1 MRQQIKKWLLGIF
14 LIPLG
19 LFAQSTVNG
28 TITDASNG
36 VAIPGANVI
45 IQGTSN
51 GTTSDFDGNYILQNV
66 NTGDVIVF
74 SYVGFKNQKI
84 EYTGQ
89 ASINVSML
97 EDFSELGEVLLIG
110 YGSTTKQ
117 DATGAVTTVSA
128 EEFNKGS
135 IVSPDQL
142 LVAKSPGVRITSN
155 GGAPGEGSQIRIRG
169 GSSLNASNDPLFI
182 VDGIP
187 LDQRGVQG
195 VRNQL
200 NAINPNEIEDITI
213 LKDASATAIYGS
225 RASNGVVIITTKGG
239 KRGSP
244 LQVEYGIQFSQD
256 RPQNTID
263 VFNAEEFRQLV
274 QDQGANEDFLGT
286 ASTDWQDQIY
296 RNAEGGIHDLTVTQG
311 FEQFQ
316 YRANFNVSNKEG
328 VLRKDLF
335 RRTSLNLNLSSNF
348 FDNSLKINL
357 TTKGS
362 LNDNVYAEKGA
373 IGGATAF
380 DPTQPVYSSGSAFD
394 GFFEYTQADGS
405 PVTLAPRN
413 PVAQLLQDD
422 NRARNKRNITNLNVD
437 LKIPYIPELRFIAN
451 GGFDYS
457 EIDGKQYIDENSATQ
472 QNGEFRN
479 FYTGLNRNT
488 NLDLTLNY
496 KNNFGQIKYDVLAG
510 HAYQEFYIR
519 SDKSQTRDGVFGPD
533 PTIINRNAL
542 ESYFGR
548 ISFDIA
554 DKYLISAS
562 YRRDGSSRFG
572 IDNRWSGFPAV
583 SLGWKLTNEKFLEN
597 SNLFSNIKLR
607 AGYGVTGNQEV
618 SNNYAYLGVYTPG
631 QSSASVQFG
640 NDFVNTIRPE
650 EFDPNLKWEETRQYN
665 VGLDLGFFNGKLNVN
680 LDGYSKETDDL
691 LSIVTVPAGSNLSD
705 LILTNVGSL
714 KSKGAELNIDLNLA
728 ATENFS
734 WDINANGSLQEVEI
748 TKLSLSDDEEFFVPT
763 GDISG
768 GVGNKIQLYKPGYDP
783 STFFVYRQIYDANG
797 TPIEGAYVDVNG
809 DNQITDADK
818 QAYKKGTPDA
828 YYGFSSRMT
837 YKNFDFNFTL
847 RGSLGNY
854 VYNNVDSSTGYIGNT
869 LEAPGDFFRNGST
882 DLLNTNF
889 RSGQF
894 FSDYYIQRADFLKLD
909 NVSIGYTIPM
919 EVITMRATL
928 TGTNLL
934 TITEYDGIDP
944 EISNGIDNNFYPRPR
959 GFVVGLNF
967 TY

>member
-1 MRQQIKKWLLGIF
+1 MRQQIKKCLLGIF

-28 TITDASNG
+28 TITDSTNG
-36 VAIPGANVI
+36 LGIPGANVI
-45 IQGTSN
+45 IQGTTN
-51 GTTSDFDGNYILQNV
+51 GTTSDFDGNYTLQNV

-74 SYVGFKNQKI
+74 TYVGFKNQKI
-84 EYTGQ
+84 NYTGQ
-89 ASINVSML
+89 SSINVAMV
-97 EDFSELGEVLLIG
+97 EDFAQLGEILLIG

-117 DATGAVTTVSA
+117 DATGAVTTISS

-142 LVAKSPGVRITSN
+142 LVAKSPGVRITSS

-225 RASNGVVIITTKGG
+225 RASNGVVIITTKSG
-239 KRGSP
+239 KRGAP
-244 LQVEYGIQFSQD
+244 LKVEYGIQFSMD

-274 QDQGANEDFLGT
+274 QDQGANEAFLGSS
-286 ASTDWQDQIY
+286 STDWQDQIY
-296 RNAEGGIHDLTVTQG
+296 RNAEGGIHDLTVSQG

-316 YRANFNVSNKEG
+316 YRANFNISNKEG
-328 VLRKDLF
+328 ILRKDLF
-335 RRTSLNLNLSSNF
+335 RRTALTLNLNSNF

-380 DPTQPVYSSGSAFD
+380 DPTQPVYSEGSIFD
-394 GFFEYTQADGS
+394 GFFEYTQPDGS

-413 PVAQLLQDD
+413 PVAQLVQDD

-437 LKIPYIPELRFIAN
+437 LKIPYIPELRFIAH

-472 QNGEFRN
+472 QNGQFRN
-479 FYTGLNRNT
+479 FYTGINRNT

-496 KNNFGQIKYDVLAG
+496 KNNFGQIKYDILAG

-548 ISFDIA
+548 LSFDIS

-583 SLGWKLTNEKFLEN
+583 SIGWKLKNEKFLEN
-597 SNLFSNIKLR
+597 SNLFSNLKLIS
-607 AGYGVTGNQEV
+607 GYGVTGNKEV
-618 SNNYAYLGVYTPG
+618 SNN
-631 QSSASVQFG
+631 
-640 NDFVNTIRPE
+640 
-650 EFDPNLKWEETRQYN
+650 
-665 VGLDLGFFNGKLNVN
+665 
-680 LDGYSKETDDL
+680 
-691 LSIVTVPAGSNLSD
+691 
-705 LILTNVGSL
+705 
-714 KSKGAELNIDLNLA
+714 
-728 ATENFS
+728 
-734 WDINANGSLQEVEI
+734 
-748 TKLSLSDDEEFFVPT
+748 
-763 GDISG
+763 
-768 GVGNKIQLYKPGYDP
+768 
-783 STFFVYRQIYDANG
+783 
-797 TPIEGAYVDVNG
+797 
-809 DNQITDADK
+809 
-818 QAYKKGTPDA
+818 
-828 YYGFSSRMT
+828 
-837 YKNFDFNFTL
+837 
-847 RGSLGNY
+847 
-854 VYNNVDSSTGYIGNT
+854 
-869 LEAPGDFFRNGST
+869 
-882 DLLNTNF
+882 
-889 RSGQF
+889 
-894 FSDYYIQRADFLKLD
+894 
-909 NVSIGYTIPM
+909 
-919 EVITMRATL
+919 
-928 TGTNLL
+928 
-934 TITEYDGIDP
+934 
-944 EISNGIDNNFYPRPR
+944 
-959 GFVVGLNF
+959 
-967 TY
+967 

>member
-1 MRQQIKKWLLGIF
+1 MRQQIKKCLLGIF

-28 TITDASNG
+28 TITDSTNG
-36 VAIPGANVI
+36 LGIPGANVI
-45 IQGTSN
+45 IQGTTN
-51 GTTSDFDGNYILQNV
+51 GTTSDFDGNYTLQNV

-84 EYTGQ
+84 NYTGQ
-89 ASINVSML
+89 SSINVAMV
-97 EDFSELGEVLLIG
+97 EDFAQLGEILLIG

-117 DATGAVTTVSA
+117 DATGAVTTISS

-142 LVAKSPGVRITSN
+142 LVAKSPGVRITSS

-225 RASNGVVIITTKGG
+225 RASNGVVIITTKSG
-239 KRGSP
+239 KRGAP
-244 LQVEYGIQFSQD
+244 LKVEYGIQFSMD

-274 QDQGANEDFLGT
+274 QDQGANEAFLGSS
-286 ASTDWQDQIY
+286 STDWQDQIY
-296 RNAEGGIHDLTVTQG
+296 RNAEGGIHDLTVSQG

-316 YRANFNVSNKEG
+316 YRANFNISNKEG
-328 VLRKDLF
+328 ILRKDLF
-335 RRTSLNLNLSSNF
+335 RRTALTLNLNSNF

-380 DPTQPVYSSGSAFD
+380 DPTQPVYSEGSIFD
-394 GFFEYTQADGS
+394 GFFEYTQPDGS

-413 PVAQLLQDD
+413 PVAQLVQDD

-472 QNGEFRN
+472 QNGQFRN
-479 FYTGLNRNT
+479 FYTGINRNT

-496 KNNFGQIKYDVLAG
+496 KNNFGQIKYDILAG

-548 ISFDIA
+548 LSFDIS

-583 SLGWKLTNEKFLEN
+583 SIGWKLKNEKFLEN
-597 SNLFSNIKLR
+597 SNLFSNLKLR

-618 SNNYAYLGVYTPG
+618 SNNYAYLGVYSPG

-640 NDFVNTIRPE
+640 NEFVTTIRPE

-665 VGLDLGFFNGKLNVN
+665 VGLDFGFFDGKMNVN
-680 LDGYSKETDDL
+680 LDGYYKETDDL

-728 ATENFS
+728 STENFT
-734 WDINANGSLQEVEI
+734 WNINANGSLQEVEI

-768 GVGNKIQLYKPGYDP
+768 GVGNKIQLYRPGYDP
-783 STFFVYRQIYDANG
+783 STFFVYRQLYDSNG

-854 VYNNVDSSTGYIGNT
+854 VYNNVNSSTGYLGNT

-889 RSGQF
+889 TSGQF
-894 FSDYYIQRADFLKLD
+894 FSDYYISRADFLKLD
-909 NVSIGYTIPM
+909 NASIGYTVPM
-919 EVITMRATL
+919 EKITLRATL
-928 TGTNLL
+928 TGTNLF